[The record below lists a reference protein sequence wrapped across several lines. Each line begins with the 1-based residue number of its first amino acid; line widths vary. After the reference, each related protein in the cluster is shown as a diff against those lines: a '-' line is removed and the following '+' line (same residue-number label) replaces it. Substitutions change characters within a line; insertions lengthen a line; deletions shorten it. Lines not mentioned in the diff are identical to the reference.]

1 MRRQRHEYSHDLRV
15 LCVQKYL
22 RGLGYTKFS
31 KMLEMPHGSVRNII
45 KFFKKNVHS
54 VVSPSTGRKKK

>member
-1 MRRQRHEYSHDLRV
+1 
-15 LCVQKYL
+15 
-22 RGLGYTKFS
+22 
-31 KMLEMPHGSVRNII
+31 MLEMPHGSVRNII